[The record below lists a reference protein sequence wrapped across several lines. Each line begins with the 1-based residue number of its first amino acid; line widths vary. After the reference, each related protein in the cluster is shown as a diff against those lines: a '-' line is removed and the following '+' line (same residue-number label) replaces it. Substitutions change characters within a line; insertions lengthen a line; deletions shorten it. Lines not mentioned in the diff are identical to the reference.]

1 MQNVAIKSLVPGMVT
16 AENIYS
22 ADHQLILPKNI
33 VLTKNVILRLQSYPI
48 LAINIEDEILMLDTD
63 SGITVTPS
71 HFEAMR
77 THPDFLAFR
86 SHFDNVAKT
95 YRDCINDVVKR
106 NAAFNIDAL
115 VSSVL
120 SLAKTDCSFT
130 ILDMLQNMR
139 DYDDSTYTHCI
150 NVALISRIFG
160 SWLNLPSAETDL
172 LTICGLL
179 HDIGKLLIPAE
190 LIKKPGK
197 LTPEEYKLV
206 QSHTTE
212 GYKLL
217 GKMDIDPH
225 IKNAALLH
233 HEKYDGSGYPYG
245 LKGDRTDSYAQV
257 ITIVDIYDAMTSAR
271 TYRPPIC
278 PFTVIS
284 NFEDEGLE
292 KYNPKLILVFLEH
305 IVNSYL
311 QTRVELSNEKTGD
324 IIYINKTNLS
334 RPLVK
339 CGNIFV
345 DLSASC
351 DLEITRVF

>member
-1 MQNVAIKSLVPGMVT
+1 MQNVAIKDLVPGMVT

-22 ADHQLILPKNI
+22 SDHQLILQKNI
-33 VLTKNVILRLQSYPI
+33 VLTKNVILRLQTYSI
-48 LAINIEDEILMLDTD
+48 LAIRIEDEILMVDPD
-63 SGITVTPS
+63 SGTTVTPS

-86 SHFDNVAKT
+86 SHFDAAVNT
-95 YRDCINDVVKR
+95 YRNSINDVIKR
-106 NAAFNIDAL
+106 NAALNVDSL
-115 VSSVL
+115 VSSIL

-139 DYDDSTYTHCI
+139 DYDDSTYTHSI

-160 SWLNLPSAETDL
+160 EWLELPSTKIEL
-172 LTICGLL
+172 LTACGLL
-179 HDIGKLLIPAE
+179 HDIGKLLIPEE

-197 LTPEEYKLV
+197 LTPEEYALV

-217 GKMDIDPH
+217 EKMDIDPH

-233 HEKYDGSGYPYG
+233 HEKRDGSGYPFG
-245 LKGDRTDSYAQV
+245 LKGDRIDLYAQV

-271 TYRPPIC
+271 TYRPPLC

-292 KYNPKLILVFLEH
+292 KYHPRLILVFLEH

-311 QTRVELSNEKTGD
+311 QTRVELSNGRTGD
-324 IIYINKTNLS
+324 IIYINKADLS
-334 RPLVK
+334 HPLVK
-339 CGNIFV
+339 CGTDFV
-345 DLSASC
+345 DLSASY